1 MLTSAPGRMAPAA
14 EYAVSLAR
22 TGPRSAPPPTRRRF
36 LAASALGSAAGLLP
50 PAAGS
55 GAQTVSGSDYFA
67 GATEW
72 LNSKPLTSP
81 GLRGKVVLVDFCTYT
96 CINWLRTLPYVRAW
110 AEKYTPQGL
119 VLIGVH
125 TPEFA
130 FEGKANNVRRA
141 LTNMRVSYPVVMD
154 NDYAIWRAFNN
165 HYWPALYFIDTQG
178 RIRHQKFG
186 EGEYEQSERMIQ
198 QLLSE
203 AGASGIGRE
212 LVSVDG
218 RGIEAAA
225 DWGDLKSGENYV
237 SYDQTDNFASLG
249 GMVLDQSH
257 SYAAPARLN
266 LNNWALSG
274 DWTVGRKYI
283 SLNKAHGRIA
293 YRFHAR
299 DLNLVM
305 APPGQEAS
313 GRFRVFLDA
322 QPAAAAGGTDLDGAG
337 NGVMTQPR
345 TYQLIRQPKP
355 IVDRLFEIE
364 FLDPKVQAF
373 AFTFG

>member
-1 MLTSAPGRMAPAA
+1 MPFHPRERPRGARHRLRGGIFWPPRRWGPLPASFRRRRA
-14 EYAVSLAR
+14 AGLKLSLSRLFRRGDRVAQFAAADDS
-22 TGPRSAPPPTRRRF
+22 RSAREGGPRRF
-36 LAASALGSAAGLLP
+36 LHLHLRQLASDAA
-50 PAAGS
+50 
-55 GAQTVSGSDYFA
+55 V
-67 GATEW
+67 
-72 LNSKPLTSP
+72 
-81 GLRGKVVLVDFCTYT
+81 
-96 CINWLRTLPYVRAW
+96 VRAW
-110 AEKYTPQGL
+110 VEKYTPQGL

-130 FEGKANNVRRA
+130 FEKNADNVRRA
-141 LTNMRVSYPVVMD
+141 LSNVRVSYPVAMD

-165 HYWPALYFIDTQG
+165 QYWPALYFVDTQG
-178 RIRHQKFG
+178 RIRHHKFG

-225 DWGDLKSGENYV
+225 DWGDLKSRENYV
-237 SYDQTDNFASLG
+237 SYDQTENFASPG
-249 GMVLDQSH
+249 GMVLDQAH

-274 DWTVGRKYI
+274 DWTVGRQYI
-283 SLNKAHGRIA
+283 SLDKANGRIA

-305 APPGQEAS
+305 APPVQKAS
-313 GRFRVFLDA
+313 GQFRVFLDG
-322 QPAAAAGGTDLDGAG
+322 QPAGAAGGTDLDGAG
-337 NGVMTQPR
+337 NGVITQPR

-364 FLDPKVQAF
+364 FLDRNVQAF